1 MDHDIDVYE
10 RQDGEQLV
18 YLKVMKFFMFFLKK
32 KQSSHFTF
40 REFYLQYTWT

>member
-18 YLKVMKFFMFFLKK
+18 YLKVIKCFLT
-32 KQSSHFTF
+32 QENNPYISHLGNYIYSTL
-40 REFYLQYTWT
+40 RDK